1 MLKSKTLILVFV
13 CSSALADSSSLNI
26 QLPSASMNYQ
36 SDKIRAGDIDCS
48 NAIGGSTNVE
58 FGVTGVI
65 DNVGETDVLNSQ
77 TKDIG
82 VYARIIIPLDGP
94 RERINCNTL
103 YQLELQKKR
112 VEVQQLELELR
123 RLRMLQSGG
132 FENGR

>member
-1 MLKSKTLILVFV
+1 
-13 CSSALADSSSLNI
+13 
-26 QLPSASMNYQ
+26 MNYQ
-36 SDKIRAGDIDCS
+36 SDKIRAGDVDCS

-132 FENGR
+132 FENGK